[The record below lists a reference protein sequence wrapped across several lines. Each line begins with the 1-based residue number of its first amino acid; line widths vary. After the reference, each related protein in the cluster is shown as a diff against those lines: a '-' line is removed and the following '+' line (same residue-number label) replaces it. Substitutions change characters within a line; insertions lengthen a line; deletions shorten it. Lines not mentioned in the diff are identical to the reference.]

1 MKTFIYLYICV
12 NVKHASE
19 FKSKGKSWEREIIES
34 QLYHT
39 QRHMLGETHSLT

>member
-1 MKTFIYLYICV
+1 MHLSSKIR
-12 NVKHASE
+12 VKVGE
-19 FKSKGKSWEREIIES
+19 GEIIES